1 MLCKYLPFYSFSPG
15 RVVDFRTVQA
25 SDFVFQLSRHSLEI
39 LPPYSTLWIIIIIA
53 RHMRKH
59 TRTLS
64 LARAFVRT
72 GHLCSIFFVFDDI
85 KKEGGGKVVGWWY
98 ERNGRLFFFFTWEGT
113 SRYGPRVD
121 GSKKR
126 ERNLAVWKEEEE
138 EVLIS
143 TKITTEECLSCP
155 ACDGLPKTIGQRL
168 ISWIVVGAISP
179 PALPTYKGERKQD
192 SKSDSVQL
200 LLAQSWLFILGPW
213 NYSTVDR
220 EDFMFTSF
228 LYIPSVGPWGIHLLR
243 NPLLLLPSPSQF
255 YHVRQK
261 VKKVQKK

>member
-25 SDFVFQLSRHSLEI
+25 SDFLFQLSRHSLEI
-39 LPPYSTLWIIIIIA
+39 LPPLFNALNNNNSSTYA
-53 RHMRKH
+53 QTH
-59 TRTLS
+59 THSLS
-64 LARAFVRT
+64 GPGICQDWTSLFN
-72 GHLCSIFFVFDDI
+72 LFLF
-85 KKEGGGKVVGWWY
+85 WWY
-98 ERNGRLFFFFTWEGT
+98 QERGRRKSGRLMIRTQRSSFYFFTWEGT

-126 ERNLAVWKEEEE
+126 ERNLAVWKEEE

-200 LLAQSWLFILGPW
+200 LLSQSWLFILGPW

-243 NPLLLLPSPSQF
+243 NPLLLLPSPSNF
-255 YHVRQK
+255 TMSDKR
-261 VKKVQKK
+261 